1 MPCLGESETRDSH
14 FCSTHATPLTVRLE
28 GPSTA
33 RLTHEFALRSPL
45 LLLNIPE
52 PGRPI
57 LKVRGNRFHL
67 VRSAD
72 QFEDDLAFGS
82 EVVGDFA
89 VHGHC
94 VILRGV

>member
-1 MPCLGESETRDSH
+1 MNSRFGAPYSY
-14 FCSTHATPLTVRLE
+14 ST
-28 GPSTA
+28 S
-33 RLTHEFALRSPL
+33 
-45 LLLNIPE
+45 LN
-52 PGRPI
+52 PGAPFPKI
-57 LKVRGNRFHL
+57 RGNRFHL